1 MIDMQMDKVEYA
13 LAQAQGSEDVLIICF
28 DRGGEMALKSTIT
41 SGPEILWALELAKSQ
56 VLEMGQVED
65 A

>member
-1 MIDMQMDKVEYA
+1 MINMQMDKVEYA
-13 LAQAQGSEDVLIICF
+13 LSQAQGSEDVLIICF
-28 DRGGEMALKSTIT
+28 DTDGTMALKSTIT
-41 SGPEILWALELAKSQ
+41 TGPEILWALELAKSQ